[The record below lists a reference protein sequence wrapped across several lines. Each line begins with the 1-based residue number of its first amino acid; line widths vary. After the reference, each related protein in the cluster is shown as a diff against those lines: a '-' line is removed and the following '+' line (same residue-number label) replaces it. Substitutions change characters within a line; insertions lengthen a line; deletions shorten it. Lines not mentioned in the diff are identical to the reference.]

1 MSVRLGAADGFHG
14 ASPASARGALLATL
28 AGAYAL
34 FAAAAP
40 IERFPSTCLFRRLT
54 GHRCPLCG
62 LTHATRA
69 LTRGDLR
76 GALAQHPLAPLLWAA
91 TVAAL
96 ARSQA
101 SAQA

>member
-1 MSVRLGAADGFHG
+1 MSARLDAANGFRG
-14 ASPASARGALLATL
+14 ASAPGRGALLAML

-40 IERFPSTCLFRRLT
+40 IERLPSMCLFRRLT

-76 GALAQHPLAPLLWAA
+76 GALDRHPLAPLLWIAAA
-91 TVAAL
+91 TAL

-101 SAQA
+101 GAQI